1 MQYKP
6 QVEIIRNYDYHPF
19 LYRHFIVDATM
30 MDGGRINVQIE
41 VGIKPVI
48 IVIHRVV
55 EYSVGFGIKI
65 FGVLFQTTISW

>member
-1 MQYKP
+1 MQYTP
-6 QVEIIRNYDYHPF
+6 QIEKIRNYDNHPF

-30 MDGGRINVQIE
+30 LDGGRINVQIE
-41 VGIKPVI
+41 VGINPVT